1 VANLAEYRRKRKF
14 EATPEPRGKE
24 KGTDANR
31 FVVQEHHARRLHFDL
46 RLEVGGVMK
55 SWAVPKGPSLNPADK
70 RLAIQTEDHPLEYR
84 TFEGVIPA
92 GQYGAGVMKIWD
104 AGTFEAEGA
113 MPAAAQIE
121 RGELKFILHG
131 RKLRGS
137 FVLVKLHGSRG
148 DKNEWLLIKHKDEAA
163 DPNWTLEQ
171 VVEGAAQEGAAK
183 ERATKEGDRRAA
195 GREPQASSDGKRGAG
210 AAAGKLAEAAAMA
223 AAKQRSEEV
232 KRAAAAKISIP
243 NGAKR
248 AAMPERIHP
257 ALATL
262 TDKPF
267 SGPDWLFEIKWDGIR
282 TLAWVRDGESR
293 MWSRSNREITG
304 EYPELANLA
313 RSVQAREAWL
323 DGEIVVLDE
332 TGRSD
337 FQKIQ
342 MRFSVQKPSAQLIAQ
357 APAVYYIFDV
367 LYFDGYD
374 LRRAPLFVRKNLL
387 RQILRED
394 ARVRFSDH
402 VIEQGRQLYDLA
414 VQKKLE
420 GLVAKRIASAYPEGR
435 TQAWLK
441 IKLTRDL
448 DAVVGGWTDPRGSR
462 EHFGAL
468 QLGLYDGDK
477 LEYIGGVG
485 TGFNEQDQKLIWEQ
499 LQRVKSEASPF
510 AARPATREKAHWVRP
525 ELVARV
531 KFTEWTD
538 ERHLRAPRFLG
549 LQHDR
554 DARACT
560 FDDEAAPEVKAPQ
573 SGAVPEAEEGDG
585 EARERAAARKTV
597 RGTRAAKN
605 PPAEKTSPEEQVA
618 RDNVAQTPVKH
629 AARRPANIGEP
640 ELTSDRQIEE
650 ELAGG
655 SAQNVTI
662 EIDGRQ
668 LRLTNLNK
676 IYFPE
681 EKYMKRDLLAYY
693 FGVARYILP
702 FLKDRP
708 LVLRRYPNGISGE
721 AFFQKDAAKETPEWI
736 ETVTIESENKNKPI
750 RYIVASDRAT
760 LIYLTNLGC
769 IDHNPWSSR
778 YDDQEH
784 PDYIFFDLDPT
795 EGTPFATVTK
805 LGRLLLE
812 ALEKFDLQAFT
823 KTSGASGIHIF
834 LPVDPRYT
842 YEQARLLVEA
852 IASIVGQKNPGL
864 ITSERTVARRPKG
877 SVYVDAHQNSR
888 GQSLASVYSARA
900 FPHAPVSAPIKPGEL
915 GKELRPE
922 KWNIKS
928 MLARIEKMGDLWASF
943 WKQRQ
948 SLDVLLKYSA

>member
-1 VANLAEYRRKRKF
+1 MTVAELAEYRRKRKF
-14 EATPEPRGKE
+14 DATPEPRGKE
-24 KGTDANR
+24 KGAEANR

-104 AGTFEAEGA
+104 KGTFEAEGG

-148 DKNEWLLIKHKDEAA
+148 EKNEWLLIKHKDEAA

-171 VVEGAAQEGAAK
+171 VVEGATQE
-183 ERATKEGDRRAA
+183 E
-195 GREPQASSDGKRGAG
+195 DGKARNGQAG
-210 AAAGKLAEAAAMA
+210 AATGK
-223 AAKQRSEEV
+223 V
-232 KRAAAAKISIP
+232 SIP
-243 NGAKR
+243 EGAKR
-248 AAMPERIHP
+248 AAMPERIRP

-262 TDKPF
+262 TGKPF
-267 SGPDWLFEIKWDGIR
+267 SDPDWLFEIKWDGIR
-282 TLAWVRDGESR
+282 TLARVRDGEAR
-293 MWSRSNREITG
+293 LWSRSNREITG
-304 EYPELANLA
+304 EYPELADLP

-332 TGRSD
+332 AGRSD

-342 MRFSVQKPSAQLIAQ
+342 MRFSVQKPSPQLIAQ
-357 APAVYYIFDV
+357 APAVFYIFDL

-374 LRRAPLFVRKNLL
+374 LRRAPLLERENLL

-394 ARVRFSDH
+394 SRVRFSDH
-402 VIEQGRQLYDLA
+402 VIGQGQQLYQLA
-414 VQKKLE
+414 AEKKLE

-435 TQAWLK
+435 TTAWLK
-441 IKLTRDL
+441 IKLTTDL
-448 DAVVGGWTDPRGSR
+448 DAVVGGWTNPRGSR

-468 QLGLYDGDK
+468 QLGLYDGEK

-485 TGFNEQDQKLIWEQ
+485 TGFNAHDQKLIWEQ
-499 LQRVKSEASPF
+499 LQKVKSEENPF
-510 AARPATREKAHWVRP
+510 GARPAARERAHWVRP

-554 DARACT
+554 DPRACT
-560 FDDEAAPEVKAPQ
+560 FEGEATPKIEVTPRVETTEAEAA
-573 SGAVPEAEEGDG
+573 GEGQ
-585 EARERAAARKTV
+585 ARERATRPSASPRK
-597 RGTRAAKN
+597 R
-605 PPAEKTSPEEQVA
+605 PAEKQGAETE
-618 RDNVAQTPVKH
+618 VAQAPIKH
-629 AARRPANIGEP
+629 AARRPASIGEP

-655 SAQNVTI
+655 SARNVNV

-676 IYFPE
+676 LYFPE
-681 EKYMKRDLLAYY
+681 DKYTKRDLLAYY
-693 FGVARYILP
+693 FHVARYILP

-708 LVLRRYPNGISGE
+708 LVLRRYPNGIRGE

-736 ETVTIESENKNKPI
+736 KTATVESENKSKPI
-750 RYIVASDRAT
+750 RYILANDRAT

-795 EGTPFATVTK
+795 EGTPFPTVTK
-805 LGRLLLE
+805 LARLLLE
-812 ALEKFDLQAFT
+812 ALAKFDLQAFT

-834 LPVDPRYT
+834 LPVEPRYT
-842 YEQARLLVEA
+842 YAQARLLVEA
-852 IASIVGQKNPGL
+852 IASIVAQKNPGL
-864 ITSERTVARRPKG
+864 ITSERTVARRPRG

-900 FPHAPVSAPIKPGEL
+900 FPHAPVSAPIKPAEL
-915 GKELRPE
+915 GAGLGKDLRPE
-922 KWNIKS
+922 KFNIKS
-928 MLARIEKMGDLWASF
+928 MPGRIEKMGDLWTSF
-943 WKQRQ
+943 WKKRQ
-948 SLDVLLKYSA
+948 SLDVLLKNSA